1 MTLDWLGKHEY
12 FISKLMK
19 FGNAYALNYST
30 ERDLGLGVSF
40 SASEL
45 QTLEYILINEDR
57 YLKMA
62 EMAAQLGITTSTF
75 SKNIN
80 KMVKKRLLDKYHMS
94 NNKKEVIVRVSDYGK
109 EIYREYCTIVKE
121 KIYDQVFM
129 ILDQIPAEYETAAA
143 DVIDLIAKENS
154 NTATQQHL
162 HLKKL
167 RGENCLLSRVKL
179 SDLIKS
185 NDYSNWFL

>member
-80 KMVKKRLLDKYHMS
+80 KMVKKD
-94 NNKKEVIVRVSDYGK
+94 
-109 EIYREYCTIVKE
+109 C
-121 KIYDQVFM
+121 
-129 ILDQIPAEYETAAA
+129 
-143 DVIDLIAKENS
+143 LIS
-154 NTATQQHL
+154 TT
-162 HLKKL
+162 
-167 RGENCLLSRVKL
+167 
-179 SDLIKS
+179 
-185 NDYSNWFL
+185 

>member
-19 FGNAYALNYST
+19 FGNAYAFNYST

-154 NTATQQHL
+154 NTATPTL
-162 HLKKL
+162 EKIE
-167 RGENCLLSRVKL
+167 G
-179 SDLIKS
+179 
-185 NDYSNWFL
+185 

>member
-19 FGNAYALNYST
+19 CGNAYALNYST

-109 EIYREYCTIVKE
+109 EIYREHCTIVKE

-154 NTATQQHL
+154 NTATPTL
-162 HLKKL
+162 EKIE
-167 RGENCLLSRVKL
+167 G
-179 SDLIKS
+179 
-185 NDYSNWFL
+185 

>member
-154 NTATQQHL
+154 NTATPTL
-162 HLKKL
+162 EK
-167 RGENCLLSRVKL
+167 N
-179 SDLIKS
+179 
-185 NDYSNWFL
+185 